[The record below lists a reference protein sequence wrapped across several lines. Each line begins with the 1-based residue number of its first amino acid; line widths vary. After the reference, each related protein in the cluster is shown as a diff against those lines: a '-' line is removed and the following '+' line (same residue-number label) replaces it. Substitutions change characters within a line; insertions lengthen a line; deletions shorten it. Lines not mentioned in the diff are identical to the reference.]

1 LDLSIIPGFNHG
13 MGLLELV
20 PAGMLV
26 GLAYGTFGAGG
37 SAFATPVLALLGLP
51 GVIAI
56 ATPLPAMLPA
66 SLAGASSYRR
76 SHDLDWRTA
85 KRTLAGA
92 VPATIVG
99 GALARTVGGHAL
111 LVLSGVL
118 LAGLGVRML
127 WPTGSTDGPAEGS
140 GESPAWLITAGG
152 ASVGFLAGLL
162 ANGGGFLLVP
172 FFAAGLGMSM
182 RRAAGTSLITAAA
195 LALPTTLV
203 HAFAGNIDWAAAA
216 AFAVGVVPAAAV
228 GGRVSARLDGTA
240 ARIAFGTLLVLF
252 AAWFLLRVAG

>member
-1 LDLSIIPGFNHG
+1 MDLSVVPRFNRC

-26 GLAYGTFGAGG
+26 GLAYGAFGAGG

-51 GVIAI
+51 GVVAI

-92 VPATIVG
+92 VPATIIG
-99 GALARTVGGHAL
+99 AALARTVGGHAL

-118 LAGLGVRML
+118 LAALGVRML
-127 WPTGSTDGPAEGS
+127 WPTASRDGAAGGNS
-140 GESPAWLITAGG
+140 ASPAWLITAGG

-182 RRAAGTSLITAAA
+182 RRAAGTSLVTAAA

-216 AFAVGVVPAAAV
+216 VFAIGVVPAAAV
-228 GGRVSARLDGTA
+228 GGRVSARLSGTS
-240 ARIAFGTLLVLF
+240 ARIAFGALLVVF
-252 AAWFLLRVAG
+252 ALWFLIRLAG

>member
-1 LDLSIIPGFNHG
+1 
-13 MGLLELV
+13 MGLLEFV

-26 GLAYGTFGAGG
+26 GLAYGAFGAGG

-51 GVIAI
+51 GVLAV

-76 SHDLDWRTA
+76 SRDLDWRTV
-85 KRTLAGA
+85 RLTLAGA
-92 VPATIVG
+92 VPATLVG
-99 GALARTVGGHAL
+99 GTLARAVGGHVL
-111 LVLSGVL
+111 LLLSGLL

-127 WPTGSTDGPAEGS
+127 WPTAKRDGGAADEQ
-140 GESPAWLITAGG
+140 SPPWLVTAGG
-152 ASVGFLAGLL
+152 ASIGFLAGLL

-172 FFAAGLGMSM
+172 FFAVGLGMSM
-182 RRAAGTSLITAAA
+182 RRAAGTSLVTAAA

-216 AFAVGVVPAAAV
+216 AFAVGLVPAAAV
-228 GGRVSARLDGTA
+228 GGRLSARVDGATA
-240 ARIAFGTLLVLF
+240 RVAFGALLVAF
-252 AAWFLLRVAG
+252 ALWFLIRVTG